1 MRFALKAVGVLLL
14 VLLLA
19 AGGVY
24 LWASAATGR
33 KLARTVS
40 SHTASFSIPMP
51 LPADEIGRLGLD
63 EAGARRVAGERA
75 VERGRHLIEARYAC
89 GECHGK
95 DFGGG
100 TMVDDAMLGRLLG
113 PNLTTGAGSRTAAFE
128 ASDWDRIVRHGIR
141 RDGHPAMMPSVD
153 FQLMSDQE
161 LSDIV
166 AYIRSLPPRDNEV
179 PRVRLGPLGKVL
191 VATGKLPLSAD
202 LIPQDRPHAAVPPAA
217 EVSAEFGRH
226 LAGVCTGCHGE
237 DLAGGPI
244 VGGDPSWPP
253 ARNLT
258 PHPNGLAGWAYG
270 QFVTALKDSRRP
282 DGDSLRVPMT
292 FIAPYARRMTDT
304 ELQALWA
311 YVRSV
316 PPRPGSPPS
325 R

>member
-1 MRFALKAVGVLLL
+1 MRLFLKVLGVLLVVL
-14 VLLLA
+14 VLAA
-19 AGGVY
+19 AGGY
-24 LWASAATGR
+24 LWASAVTSR
-33 KLARTVS
+33 KLARTIS
-40 SHTASFSIPMP
+40 SHSESFPIPTP
-51 LPADEIGRLGLD
+51 LPADEMKRLRLD
-63 EAGARRVAGERA
+63 DAAARRVAGERA
-75 VERGRHLIEARYAC
+75 VDRGRHLVEARYGC

-100 TMVDDAMLGRLLG
+100 TMVDDPMLGRLLG
-113 PNLTTGAGSRTAAFE
+113 PNLTTGAGSRTAE
-128 ASDWDRIVRHGIR
+128 YGASDWDRIVRHGILR
-141 RDGHPAMMPSVD
+141 GGHPAMMPSVD
-153 FQLMSDQE
+153 FQRMSDQE

-166 AYIRSLPPRDNEV
+166 AYIRSLPPRDNDV

-202 LIPQDRPHAAVPPAA
+202 VIPQDRPHPAMPPAE
-217 EVSAEFGRH
+217 EVSVDFGRH
-226 LAGVCTGCHGE
+226 LGGICMGCHGA

-258 PHPNGLAGWAYG
+258 PHANGLAGWTYQ
-270 QFVTALKDSRRP
+270 QFIAALRDSRRP
-282 DGDSLRVPMT
+282 NGDSLRVPMT
-292 FIAPYARRMTDT
+292 FIMPYARRMTDT

-316 PPRPGSPPS
+316 PPRPGV